1 MIYIV
6 KTALTAVKF
15 SSLPNG
21 MVTVHQFIKFH
32 AGNQR
37 NVLTKNTCSDGGKK
51 TYVEK
56 KKHTMVKNL
65 ITLSSLKKPQY

>member
-1 MIYIV
+1 MIHIV

-21 MVTVHQFIKFH
+21 MLTVHQFITFH

-51 TYVEK
+51 IFVEK
-56 KKHTMVKNL
+56 EHTMVKNL
-65 ITLSSLKKPQY
+65 ITLSSLKKPQN

>member
-37 NVLTKNTCSDGGKK
+37 NVLTKNTCSDGEKNIF
-51 TYVEK
+51 VEK
-56 KKHTMVKNL
+56 EHTMVKNL